1 MSQSNGVISKEEEAL
16 YDRQIRLW
24 GMEAQSRLRNCSIL
38 FIGVK
43 TVTLEAC
50 KNLVLGGV
58 GRLVIYDPQPISKL
72 DLETQYYFSE
82 SNVGQSKD
90 KVLAE
95 KLGILNPLVDI
106 RAASSLDDVEG
117 FDLVVNIGRREKR
130 MGEWRQRGVKSI
142 LADAFGLFG
151 YIFVDCLDA
160 HEYIEEGRV
169 KDAKTGESEVVR
181 TSKVVTYKSFEESVQ
196 AKVPAGN
203 AQRLA
208 RKYSPLVFVC
218 QVLATL
224 DESAPTNSESEAGQL
239 IKDALKQ
246 RELPQGFVGDELVER
261 VQASWGTE
269 FVPSAAVVGGTLAQ
283 EVLKII
289 TLKDMPANNWF
300 TYDGLVSEGI
310 TCTL

>member
-1 MSQSNGVISKEEEAL
+1 MSQHNGVISKEEEAL

-50 KNLVLGGV
+50 KNLVLGGI
-58 GRLVIYDPQPISKL
+58 GRLSIYDPQPITRL
-72 DLETQYYFSE
+72 DLETQYYFNE
-82 SNVGQSKD
+82 SHISQPKD

-95 KLGILNPLVDI
+95 KLAVLNPLVDI
-106 RAASSLDDVEG
+106 RAISSLDDVAG
-117 FDLVVNIGRREKR
+117 VDLVVSIGQQTA
-130 MGEWRQRGVKSI
+130 GEWRQKGVKSI
-142 LADAFGLFG
+142 LADSFGLFG
-151 YIFVDCLDA
+151 YIFVDCLNA
-160 HEYIEEGRV
+160 HEYIEEGRT

-181 TSKVVTYKSFEESVQ
+181 SSKVATYKSFEESV
-196 AKVPAGN
+196 KVKVAGGN
-203 AQRLA
+203 ALRLA

-218 QVLATL
+218 QALATM
-224 DESAPTNSESEAGQL
+224 DERVQAEGELEVSQF
-239 IKDALKQ
+239 IRDALER
-246 RELPQGFVGDELVER
+246 RELPQGFVGDELLER

-310 TCTL
+310 TCML

>member
-1 MSQSNGVISKEEEAL
+1 MSQHNGVISKEEEAL

-24 GMEAQSRLRNCSIL
+24 GIEAQSRLRSCSIL

-43 TVTLEAC
+43 AVTLEAC
-50 KNLVLGGV
+50 KNLVLGGI
-58 GRLVIYDPQPISKL
+58 GCLFIYDPQPITKL
-72 DLETQYYFSE
+72 DLETQYYFNE
-82 SNVGQSKD
+82 SHVGQPKD

-95 KLGILNPLVDI
+95 KLAVLNPLVDI
-106 RAASSLDDVEG
+106 RAVSSLDDIAGV
-117 FDLVVNIGRREKR
+117 DLVVSIGRQT
-130 MGEWRQRGVKSI
+130 MGEWRQKGIKSI

-151 YIFVDCLDA
+151 YIFVDCLDS

-169 KDAKTGESEVVR
+169 KDPKTGELEVVR
-181 TSKVVTYKSFEESVQ
+181 SSKVATYRSFEESV
-196 AKVPAGN
+196 KVKVAGGN
-203 AQRLA
+203 ALRLA

-218 QVLATL
+218 QALATM
-224 DESAPTNSESEAGQL
+224 DERVQADSESAVSQF
-239 IKDALKQ
+239 IKEVLEQ
-246 RELPQGFVGDELVER
+246 RELPQGFVGDELLER